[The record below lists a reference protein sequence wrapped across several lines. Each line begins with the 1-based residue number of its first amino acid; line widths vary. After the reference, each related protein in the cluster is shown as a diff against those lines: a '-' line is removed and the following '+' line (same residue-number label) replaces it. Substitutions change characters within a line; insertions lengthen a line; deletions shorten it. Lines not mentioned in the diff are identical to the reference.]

1 MRWSF
6 PVARLLGT
14 ELRVHAAFLLLLL
27 WVGLARGAEGGW
39 SAAVSSVLLILMVF
53 ACVVLHEFG
62 HALAARRFGIRTPD
76 ITLMPMGGVAHLER
90 IPEKPTQEIV
100 VALAGP
106 AVSAGLAA
114 LFWTAS
120 GFSAPHWDTLWT
132 PDLALAPTL
141 LSINLGLLLFNL
153 LPAFPMDGGRVLRAI
168 LALRM
173 QHLKATR
180 IAAGIGQALALILG
194 MAGLLLP
201 APTLLLV
208 AVFVYFGAASEAAQS
223 QFRSVS
229 RGHHVRDIMITPLQ
243 TLRSG
248 ATLGEAVKTLQH
260 SAQQDL
266 PCIGLSGEF
275 LGLLTRKNLILGLHE
290 VGSDAPALPYAER
303 DLPSI
308 LPQHSFTHA
317 LLLMQKHA
325 TASLPVLDENHRLIG
340 LFTQE
345 KVAELLLLQNFGKR
359 TMLS

>member
-14 ELRVHAAFLLLLL
+14 ELRIHAAFLLLLA
-27 WVGLARGAEGGW
+27 WVGTARGAEAGW
-39 SAAVSSVLLILMVF
+39 DAAVSGVLLLLMVF

-90 IPEKPTQEIV
+90 IPEKPTQEIL

-106 AVSAGLAA
+106 AVSAVLAA
-114 LFWTAS
+114 FFWGIS
-120 GFSAPHWDTLWT
+120 GFSAPRWDTLWT
-132 PDLALAPTL
+132 SDLAFAPTL

-153 LPAFPMDGGRVLRAI
+153 LPAFPMDGGRVLRAL

-173 QHLKATR
+173 QHQRATR
-180 IAAGIGQALALILG
+180 IAAGIGQALALFLG
-194 MAGLLLP
+194 LAGLLLP
-201 APTLLLV
+201 APTLFLV
-208 AVFVYFGAASEAAQS
+208 AIFVYFGAASEAAQS
-223 QFRSVS
+223 QLRSVS

-243 TLRSG
+243 TLRNG
-248 ATLGEAVKTLQH
+248 ATLGEAVELLRH

-266 PCIGLSGEF
+266 PCVGLAGEF
-275 LGLLTRKNLILGLHE
+275 LGLLTRKNLIMGLHE
-290 VGSDAPALPYAER
+290 TGSDAPALAYAER
-303 DLPSI
+303 DLPFI
-308 LPQHSFTHA
+308 LPQQSFAHA

-325 TASLPVLDENHRLIG
+325 AETLPVLDEEHRLIG

-345 KVAELLLLQNFGKR
+345 KVAELLLLQNLGKR
-359 TMLS
+359 TML